1 MSKGI
6 GGKIQKTAVG
16 ILIGLLVIGFAV
28 WGVSD
33 VFTPQTKNA
42 VLSIGDVDISS
53 QKFEDDFRRELQR
66 RGRESGQQLT
76 NQQAFDQGIHAQILQ
91 RMLTDAVISL
101 DANELGIGVNR
112 KTARKVVEEIPTFQ
126 NDITGEF
133 SEDKLDEVLAQNRI
147 TRQSFEE
154 DIYNSLRR
162 QQTVPAII
170 AGIEAPLDFAV
181 QRYKFLTEQRK
192 AKVLTLTEKAVPAPE
207 TPDDTVLKAYIDEFA
222 SRYTAPEYRKITIMR
237 LESHDITP
245 NIEVSNDDIK
255 AAYDYKIELGELG
268 TTETRSVVQ
277 ITTPDEVTAQK
288 AVDRLNAGE
297 TAFEISNSLGL
308 IEPIVYTDVV
318 ADDIFDPETSKAAFT
333 LENGAST
340 ALLGSL
346 GNWYAVQVTDIN
358 AAEAPDFEAQK
369 EDIKTDLL
377 KDLAEEKLYDITADI
392 EDALTDGL
400 TLEEVSDRTKVGI
413 ATLDYIDRT
422 GVTPDGLR
430 MSGFSVI
437 PGIADDEKI
446 LIEIF
451 TNDIGYQ
458 TDLFQTSGGGW
469 AAIRVDDIRDSRL
482 KDFSDVKSS
491 AISAWKTRQIDDA
504 LGALMLDLASKVQ
517 TGETLETIAQGLKN
531 GALIEEAVIVRSAR
545 SEKVGPL
552 VAQALFK
559 AKEGDIERGSGVKPL
574 TRQIAVLTDII
585 SNQDALAG
593 QFADVVQEQATNAI
607 SSDLQ
612 AAYQASILK
621 DNPVREFPDNVKQ
634 VLGLTG
640 P

>member
-237 LESHDITP
+237 LEAHDITP

-369 EDIKTDLL
+369 EDIKIDLL